1 MSHPLLA
8 RVGQRWIERAAL
20 AASLLLIVAIVWCC
34 VRIALALWPRG
45 DAASNVTPARLPETS
60 SGAPS
65 VSVSRWHLFGN
76 AGAGVANLRTL
87 QASTLALALRGTV
100 AERDPTTGVAVIGDG
115 QNERAYRVGD
125 EIDTGVSL
133 VEVHPDHVV
142 ILRDGTRESLILPRE
157 ASGAAQPGPI
167 FDLSAANA
175 SARKPAAAS
184 SATTPDSAPVSY
196 QPPQLANGAVDWE
209 KSLEQVRNNP
219 AQFTQLA
226 APVIQDGK
234 LLGMRV
240 RGLDPAT
247 MTKLGLEPGDLVT
260 AVNGIAID
268 SPQRA
273 AEILASVQNAASVR
287 VTVQRNGQPVDVT
300 VGKP

>member
-8 RVGQRWIERAAL
+8 RVGQPWIERAAL
-20 AASLLLIVAIVWCC
+20 LASLLLVVAIVWFC

-45 DAASNVTPARLPETS
+45 DAAANVTPARLPEASANT
-60 SGAPS
+60 PT

-76 AGAGVANLRTL
+76 AGAGASNQRALP
-87 QASTLALALRGTV
+87 ASTLALSLRGTV
-100 AERDPTTGVAVIGDG
+100 ADRDPTNGVAVIGDG

-125 EIDTGVSL
+125 EIDAGVSL
-133 VEVHPDHVV
+133 VEVYPDHVV

-157 ASGAAQPGPI
+157 AAGASQPGPV
-167 FDLSAANA
+167 FDLSAANGA
-175 SARKPAAAS
+175 ARKPVTATSAAS
-184 SATTPDSAPVSY
+184 TDAAPAPY
-196 QPPQLANGAVDWE
+196 TPPQLANGAVDWE
-209 KSLEQVRNNP
+209 KSLAQVRNNP
-219 AQFTQLA
+219 AQFAQLA
-226 APVIQDGK
+226 APVIENGK
-234 LLGMRV
+234 LVGLRV

-247 MTKLGLEPGDLVT
+247 MTKLGLEAGDLVT

-273 AEILASVQNAASVR
+273 TEILASVQNAASVR

>member
-1 MSHPLLA
+1 MTHPLLA
-8 RVGQRWIERAAL
+8 RVGQRWIERGAL
-20 AASLLLIVAIVWCC
+20 LASVLLVVAIIWFC

-45 DAASNVTPARLPETS
+45 DAATNVTAARLPQA
-60 SGAPS
+60 SGNVPS

-76 AGAGVANLRTL
+76 AGAGASNLRAL
-87 QASTLALALRGTV
+87 PASTLALALRGTV
-100 AERDPTTGVAVIGDG
+100 SDRDPAVGVAVIGDG

-133 VEVHPDHVV
+133 VEVYPDHVV
-142 ILRDGTRESLILPRE
+142 ISRDGTRESLILPRE
-157 ASGAAQPGPI
+157 AAGAAQPGPV
-167 FDLSAANA
+167 FDLSAANT
-175 SARKPAAAS
+175 SARKPATT
-184 SATTPDSAPVSY
+184 ATEATPAPYS
-196 QPPQLANGAVDWE
+196 PPQLANGAVDWE

-219 AQFTQLA
+219 AQFTRLA

-234 LLGMRV
+234 LIGLRV

-247 MTKLGLEPGDLVT
+247 MTKLGLEAGDLVT
-260 AVNGIAID
+260 AVNGIAVD

-273 AEILASVQNAASVR
+273 SEILASVQNAASVR

>member
-1 MSHPLLA
+1 MTHPLLA
-8 RVGQRWIERAAL
+8 RVRQRWIERGAL
-20 AASLLLIVAIVWCC
+20 LASLLLVVAVMWFC
-34 VRIALALWPRG
+34 VRIALAVWPRG
-45 DAASNVTPARLPETS
+45 DAAASVTPARLPEANANGPT
-60 SGAPS
+60 

-76 AGAGVANLRTL
+76 AGAGASNLRAL
-87 QASTLALALRGTV
+87 PASTLALALRGTV
-100 AERDPTTGVAVIGDG
+100 ADRDPTVGVAVIGDG

-133 VEVHPDHVV
+133 VEVYPDHVV
-142 ILRDGTRESLILPRE
+142 ISRDGTRESLILPRE
-157 ASGAAQPGPI
+157 AAGAAQPGPV
-167 FDLSAANA
+167 FDLSAANT
-175 SARKPAAAS
+175 SARKPATT
-184 SATTPDSAPVSY
+184 ATEATPEPYS
-196 QPPQLANGAVDWE
+196 PPQLANGTVDWE

-234 LLGMRV
+234 LIGLRV

-247 MTKLGLEPGDLVT
+247 MTKLGLEAGDLVT
-260 AVNGIAID
+260 AVNGIAVD

-273 AEILASVQNAASVR
+273 SEILASVQNAASVR

>member
-1 MSHPLLA
+1 MTHPLLA
-8 RVGQRWIERAAL
+8 RVRQRWIERGAL
-20 AASLLLIVAIVWCC
+20 LASLLLVVAVMWFC
-34 VRIALALWPRG
+34 VRIALAVWPRG
-45 DAASNVTPARLPETS
+45 DAAASVTPARLPEANANGPT
-60 SGAPS
+60 

-76 AGAGVANLRTL
+76 AGAGASNLRAL
-87 QASTLALALRGTV
+87 PASTLALALRGTV
-100 AERDPTTGVAVIGDG
+100 ADRDPTVGVAVIGDG

-133 VEVHPDHVV
+133 VEVYPDHVV
-142 ILRDGTRESLILPRE
+142 ISRDGTRESLILPRE
-157 ASGAAQPGPI
+157 AAGAAQPGPV
-167 FDLSAANA
+167 FDLSAANT
-175 SARKPAAAS
+175 SARKPATT
-184 SATTPDSAPVSY
+184 ATEATPAPYS
-196 QPPQLANGAVDWE
+196 PPQLANGTVDWE

-234 LLGMRV
+234 LIGLRV

-247 MTKLGLEPGDLVT
+247 MSKLGLEAGDLVT
-260 AVNGIAID
+260 AVNGIAVD

-273 AEILASVQNAASVR
+273 SEILASVQNAASVR

>member
-8 RVGQRWIERAAL
+8 RVGQRSIERGAL
-20 AASLLLIVAIVWCC
+20 AISLLLIVAIVWFG
-34 VRIALALWPRG
+34 VRIALAMWPRG
-45 DAASNVTPARLPETS
+45 DAAANVTPARLPEANAS
-60 SGAPS
+60 APT

-76 AGAGVANLRTL
+76 AGAGLANLRTL
-87 QASTLALALRGTV
+87 PASTLALALRGTV

-133 VEVHPDHVV
+133 VEVHTDHVV
-142 ILRDGTRESLILPRE
+142 ISRDGTRESLILPRD
-157 ASGAAQPGPI
+157 AAGAAQPGPI
-167 FDLSAANA
+167 FDLSAANS
-175 SARKPAAAS
+175 SARKPATS
-184 SATTPDSAPVSY
+184 TTEATPAPY
-196 QPPQLANGAVDWE
+196 TPPQLANGAVDWE
-209 KSLEQVRNNP
+209 KSMEQVRNNP

-226 APVIQDGK
+226 TPVIEDGK

-240 RGLDPAT
+240 RGLDAAT
-247 MTKLGLEPGDLVT
+247 MTKLGLEAGDLVT
-260 AVNGIAID
+260 AVNGITID

>member
-1 MSHPLLA
+1 MTHPLLA
-8 RVGQRWIERAAL
+8 RVGQRWIERGAL
-20 AASLLLIVAIVWCC
+20 LASLLLVVAIIWFC

-45 DAASNVTPARLPETS
+45 DAAANVTAARLPEANANGPT
-60 SGAPS
+60 

-76 AGAGVANLRTL
+76 AGAGAANLRAL
-87 QASTLALALRGTV
+87 PASTLALALRGTV
-100 AERDPTTGVAVIGDG
+100 ADRDPTIGVAVIGNG

-133 VEVHPDHVV
+133 VEVYPDHVV
-142 ILRDGTRESLILPRE
+142 ISRDGTRESLILPRE
-157 ASGAAQPGPI
+157 AAGAAQPGPI
-167 FDLSAANA
+167 FDLSAANT
-175 SARKPAAAS
+175 SARKPA
-184 SATTPDSAPVSY
+184 TTTTAPSTEPAPY
-196 QPPQLANGAVDWE
+196 TPPQLANGAVDWE

-234 LLGMRV
+234 LIGLRV

-247 MTKLGLEPGDLVT
+247 MTKLGLEAGDLVT
-260 AVNGIAID
+260 AVNGIAVD

>member
-1 MSHPLLA
+1 MTHPLLA
-8 RVGQRWIERAAL
+8 RVRQRWIEPGAL
-20 AASLLLIVAIVWCC
+20 LASLLLVVAVMWFC
-34 VRIALALWPRG
+34 VRIALAVWPRG
-45 DAASNVTPARLPETS
+45 DAAASVTPARLPEANANGPT
-60 SGAPS
+60 

-76 AGAGVANLRTL
+76 ADAGASNLRAL
-87 QASTLALALRGTV
+87 PASTLALALRGTV
-100 AERDPTTGVAVIGDG
+100 ADRDPTVGVAVIGDG

-125 EIDTGVSL
+125 EIDTGVGL
-133 VEVHPDHVV
+133 VEVYPDHVV
-142 ILRDGTRESLILPRE
+142 ISRDGTRESLILPRE
-157 ASGAAQPGPI
+157 AAGAAQPGPV
-167 FDLSAANA
+167 FDLSAANT
-175 SARKPAAAS
+175 SARKPAS
-184 SATTPDSAPVSY
+184 STTEATPAPYS
-196 QPPQLANGAVDWE
+196 PPQLANGTVDWE

-234 LLGMRV
+234 LIGLRV

-247 MTKLGLEPGDLVT
+247 MTKLGLEAGDLVT
-260 AVNGIAID
+260 AVNGIAVD

-273 AEILASVQNAASVR
+273 SEILASVQNAASVR

>member
-20 AASLLLIVAIVWCC
+20 LVSVLLIVAIVWCC
-34 VRIALALWPRG
+34 VRIALAMWPRG
-45 DAASNVTPARLPETS
+45 DAAANVTPARLSEANS
-60 SGAPS
+60 SAPT

-87 QASTLALALRGTV
+87 PASTLALALRGTV

-133 VEVHPDHVV
+133 VEVHTDHVV
-142 ILRDGTRESLILPRE
+142 ISRDGTRESLILPRE
-157 ASGAAQPGPI
+157 AAGAVQPGPI
-167 FDLSAANA
+167 FDLSAANT
-175 SARKPAAAS
+175 SARKPATAN
-184 SATTPDSAPVSY
+184 SATTSASTPVPY
-196 QPPQLANGAVDWE
+196 TPPQLANGAVDWE

-247 MTKLGLEPGDLVT
+247 MTKLGLEAGDLVT

-268 SPQRA
+268 SPKRA

-287 VTVQRNGQPVDVT
+287 VTVQRNGQPVEVT

>member
-8 RVGQRWIERAAL
+8 RVGQRSIERAAL
-20 AASLLLIVAIVWCC
+20 VASLLLILAIVWCG
-34 VRIALALWPRG
+34 VRIALAMWPRG
-45 DAASNVTPARLPETS
+45 DAAADVTSARLPEVNAS
-60 SGAPS
+60 APT

-76 AGAGVANLRTL
+76 AGAGAANLRAL
-87 QASTLALALRGTV
+87 PASTLALALRGTV

-133 VEVHPDHVV
+133 VEVHTDHVV
-142 ILRDGTRESLILPRE
+142 ISRDGTRESLILPRD
-157 ASGAAQPGPI
+157 AAGAAQPGPV
-167 FDLSAANA
+167 FDLSAANG
-175 SARKPAAAS
+175 SARKPVT
-184 SATTPDSAPVSY
+184 ATTEATPASY
-196 QPPQLANGAVDWE
+196 APPQLANGAVDWE
-209 KSLEQVRNNP
+209 KSMEQVRKNP

-234 LLGMRV
+234 LIGMRV

-247 MTKLGLEPGDLVT
+247 MTKLGLEAGDLVT
-260 AVNGIAID
+260 AVNGITID

-300 VGKP
+300 VTKP

>member
-1 MSHPLLA
+1 MSYPLLA
-8 RVGQRWIERAAL
+8 RVGQRSIERAAL
-20 AASLLLIVAIVWCC
+20 AASLLLIVAIVWCG
-34 VRIALALWPRG
+34 VRIALAMWPRG
-45 DAASNVTPARLPETS
+45 DAAANVVPARLPEANS
-60 SGAPS
+60 SVPT

-87 QASTLALALRGTV
+87 PASTLALALRGTV

-133 VEVHPDHVV
+133 VEVHTDHVV
-142 ILRDGTRESLILPRE
+142 ISRDGTRESLILPRE
-157 ASGAAQPGPI
+157 AAGAAQPGPI
-167 FDLSAANA
+167 FDLSAANT
-175 SARKPAAAS
+175 SARKPATPTTE
-184 SATTPDSAPVSY
+184 ATPAPY
-196 QPPQLANGAVDWE
+196 TPPQLANGAVDWE
-209 KSLEQVRNNP
+209 KSMEQVRNNP

-226 APVIQDGK
+226 TPVIEDGK

-240 RGLDPAT
+240 RGLDAAT
-247 MTKLGLEPGDLVT
+247 MTKLGLEAGDLVT
-260 AVNGIAID
+260 AVNGITID

-273 AEILASVQNAASVR
+273 AEILASVQNATSVR